1 MNKIKEKVFKK
12 SNKFTYMIIL
22 IIIAGVMILAV
33 SYFNSSTPTFLSTSN
48 DSAFQEI
55 EKNNN
60 NFNNYNNSNNSYTD
74 KIKYELKNILS
85 KVKGVGEVDVI
96 MHFEGGKELIPALDS
111 EKSNTVTEERDS
123 NGGNRV
129 NNNNRDGAKVVMSNQ
144 GNSTEPLILKTYN
157 PKILGILIVAEG
169 ADDQKLSYK
178 LTKIVSSLYDIS
190 ENKVSVMPMK

>member
-1 MNKIKEKVFKK
+1 MEKIKEKITKK

-22 IIIAGVMILAV
+22 IIIAGVMILVV
-33 SYFNSSTPTFLSTSN
+33 SYFNDSTPTFLNLSNDTTFQENKREENLSTSTTYQ
-48 DSAFQEI
+48 DKV
-55 EKNNN
+55 KN
-60 NFNNYNNSNNSYTD
+60 
-74 KIKYELKNILS
+74 ELKNILS

-96 MHFEGGKELIPALDS
+96 IHFEGGEERIPALDS

-129 NNNNRDGAKVVMSNQ
+129 NNNNKDGTKVVMSSQ

-157 PKILGILIVAEG
+157 PKIIGILIVAEG
-169 ADDQKLSYK
+169 ADDTRLSYE

-190 ENKVSVMPMK
+190 ESKVSVIPMKEQ

>member
-1 MNKIKEKVFKK
+1 MKMEKIKEKITKK

-22 IIIAGVMILAV
+22 IIIAGVMILVV
-33 SYFNSSTPTFLSTSN
+33 SYFNDSTPTFLNLSNDTTFQENKREENLSTSTTYQ
-48 DSAFQEI
+48 DKV
-55 EKNNN
+55 KN
-60 NFNNYNNSNNSYTD
+60 
-74 KIKYELKNILS
+74 ELKNILS

-96 MHFEGGKELIPALDS
+96 IHFEGGEELIPAFDS

-129 NNNNRDGAKVVMSNQ
+129 NNNNKDGTKVVMSSQ

-157 PKILGILIVAEG
+157 PKIIGILIVAEG
-169 ADDQKLSYK
+169 ADDTRLSYE

-190 ENKVSVMPMK
+190 ESKVSVIPMKEQ

>member
-1 MNKIKEKVFKK
+1 MKMEKIKEKITKK

-22 IIIAGVMILAV
+22 IIIAGVMILVV
-33 SYFNSSTPTFLSTSN
+33 SYFNDSTPTFLNLSNDTTFQENKREENLSTSTTYQ
-48 DSAFQEI
+48 DKV
-55 EKNNN
+55 KN
-60 NFNNYNNSNNSYTD
+60 
-74 KIKYELKNILS
+74 ELKNILS

-96 MHFEGGKELIPALDS
+96 IHFEGGEELIPALDS

-129 NNNNRDGAKVVMSNQ
+129 NNNNKDGTKVVMSSQ

-157 PKILGILIVAEG
+157 PKIIGILIVAEG
-169 ADDQKLSYK
+169 ADDTRLSYE

-190 ENKVSVMPMK
+190 ESKVSVIPMKEQ

>member
-1 MNKIKEKVFKK
+1 MEKIKEKITKK

-22 IIIAGVMILAV
+22 IIIAGVMILVV
-33 SYFNSSTPTFLSTSN
+33 SYFNDSTPTFLNLSNDTTFQENKREENLSTSTTYE
-48 DSAFQEI
+48 DKV
-55 EKNNN
+55 KN
-60 NFNNYNNSNNSYTD
+60 
-74 KIKYELKNILS
+74 ELKNILS

-96 MHFEGGKELIPALDS
+96 IHFEGGEERIPALDS

-129 NNNNRDGAKVVMSNQ
+129 NNNNKDGTKVVMSSQ

-157 PKILGILIVAEG
+157 PKIIGILIVAEG
-169 ADDQKLSYK
+169 ADDTRLSYE

-190 ENKVSVMPMK
+190 ESKVSVIPMKEQ

>member
-1 MNKIKEKVFKK
+1 MKMEKIKEKITKK

-22 IIIAGVMILAV
+22 IIIAGVMILVV
-33 SYFNSSTPTFLSTSN
+33 SYFNDSTPTFLNLSNDTTFQENKREENLSTSTTYQ
-48 DSAFQEI
+48 DKV
-55 EKNNN
+55 KN
-60 NFNNYNNSNNSYTD
+60 
-74 KIKYELKNILS
+74 ELKNILS

-96 MHFEGGKELIPALDS
+96 IHFEGGEERIPALDS

-129 NNNNRDGAKVVMSNQ
+129 NNNNKDGTKVVMSSQ

-157 PKILGILIVAEG
+157 PKIIGILIVAEG
-169 ADDQKLSYK
+169 ADDTRLSYE

-190 ENKVSVMPMK
+190 ESKVSVIPMKEQ

>member
-1 MNKIKEKVFKK
+1 MKMEKIKEKITKK

-22 IIIAGVMILAV
+22 IIIAGVMILVV
-33 SYFNSSTPTFLSTSN
+33 SYFNDSTPTFLNLSNDTTFQENKREENLSTSTTYE
-48 DSAFQEI
+48 DKV
-55 EKNNN
+55 KN
-60 NFNNYNNSNNSYTD
+60 
-74 KIKYELKNILS
+74 ELKNILS

-96 MHFEGGKELIPALDS
+96 IHFEGGEERIPALDS

-129 NNNNRDGAKVVMSNQ
+129 NNNNKDGTKVVMSSQ

-157 PKILGILIVAEG
+157 PKIIGILIVAEG
-169 ADDQKLSYK
+169 VDDTRLSYE

-190 ENKVSVMPMK
+190 ESKVSVIPMKEQ